1 MVAVEASIVV
11 QDPQLDPLC
20 SQAHQLRSLT
30 FLLSMV
36 LVLCSRRLLQSAS
49 QDQQQTYNSLTP
61 NRQRLCNNNNYIQTC
76 TNNHSN
82 HSNLRIHRSRN
93 HHYIPASNFSNR
105 LVVNLTRLSSVM
117 LHRQLRVFPL
127 QYTPHRSPMHTPRR
141 HSQRCSLLSTP
152 LHVSPS
158 SENCLMA

>member
-11 QDPQLDPLC
+11 QDPQLGPLC

-49 QDQQQTYNSLTP
+49 QDHQPTYNNLTP
-61 NRQRLCNNNNYIQTC
+61 NRQRLCNNINYIQTC
-76 TNNHSN
+76 TNN

-93 HHYIPASNFSNR
+93 HRYITASNFSKR